1 MVLQN
6 GAGAVVLAKDT
17 DPVSNSRAVSSAKVS
32 DPTTALT
39 TSENE
44 IGRVLSQKNV
54 SASDDGFN
62 VSLSAIS
69 STSDET
75 TRSTTPLD
83 IVLVLD
89 RSGSM
94 AHNFAGGSFTSDSN
108 PSRMTGLKTAVSNFV
123 KEAKTRNDQITDSS
137 KKSESE
143 LCHTLL
149 NQR

>member
-1 MVLQN
+1 MLSFALAASMVLQN

-69 STSDET
+69 STS
-75 TRSTTPLD
+75 
-83 IVLVLD
+83 
-89 RSGSM
+89 
-94 AHNFAGGSFTSDSN
+94 
-108 PSRMTGLKTAVSNFV
+108 
-123 KEAKTRNDQITDSS
+123 
-137 KKSESE
+137 
-143 LCHTLL
+143 
-149 NQR
+149 

>member
-1 MVLQN
+1 MFLLQTMALMFHYPPFQVL
-6 GAGAVVLAKDT
+6 L
-17 DPVSNSRAVSSAKVS
+17 
-32 DPTTALT
+32 
-39 TSENE
+39 
-44 IGRVLSQKNV
+44 
-54 SASDDGFN
+54 
-62 VSLSAIS
+62 
-69 STSDET
+69 DET